1 MPVKERGP
9 RGQVGTHAWRSLG
22 PRQVTV
28 RGTECQSLIFHD
40 RPVAVVGTAL
50 LGIACVSVGWQG
62 GWVAAVKSQK
72 LDKLCL

>member
-1 MPVKERGP
+1 MEKP
-9 RGQVGTHAWRSLG
+9 RAQAGD
-22 PRQVTV
+22 
-28 RGTECQSLIFHD
+28 CQWDCTKSLIFHD